1 LQLFSPYAAEH
12 EEDGYLWP
20 QERHHFTATG
30 AYEDYLRGLARE
42 FDPKSRRSNPAP
54 HLREGSAMSD
64 NVHELPRQAE
74 PTSDLL
80 RMEGSGRHLPHA
92 PVGRRA

>member
-1 LQLFSPYAAEH
+1 
-12 EEDGYLWP
+12 
-20 QERHHFTATG
+20 
-30 AYEDYLRGLARE
+30 
-42 FDPKSRRSNPAP
+42 
-54 HLREGSAMSD
+54 MSD